1 MGLFSSKT
9 KTYVSS
15 AVWNMAGE
23 PDNRP
28 NLLPSLVLSATLSNS
43 SKGLGEHLQ
52 SFLRSSTAMRNQMF
66 FRWARDFYDLGM
78 PTGSVGA
85 SVSVRGKGLVA
96 ALGTVLGIGE
106 NQKIVIGSARVDDAD
121 VDYWAEH
128 WVSRNHPTWD
138 EEAWS
143 AELNMVTAQV
153 VISHAGIDY
162 SMAAD
167 PDLLWGSYRN
177 NRKLLYVSYQVLTRN
192 ARRQWI
198 AGNTQLF
205 TYRMGSGNATFD
217 ALRPVSSNL
226 AEFFPAI
233 PVRIENQFV
242 TEMGGSIQDA
252 AEKAYR
258 KLTGAQLSELI
269 PQLEDHDQIGDMD
282 HIFLLPA
289 VTLNAADTPSQC
301 YLYEFFKSLIDLQ
314 VSNTS
319 LEDFIAD
326 SRNKRVTSAAWKRW
340 KRANDGDGSPTNPR
354 WNKIAPALEALF
366 NDVPDRNEI
375 HIRMPDLPQFDFI
388 ISWTSVEETHHVG
401 NAARFD
407 NDQVRPKLKLGEYL
421 ICPMEP
427 VTAWELGMDYYD
439 YLTHVKQT
447 WSRFAILRQHSK
459 RRYSKIVVTGLMHQ
473 NFVYGD
479 KNVRIYAE
487 DVLEEED
494 ESGFLIPLHYPTLKK
509 VGALKGAEL
518 AGVSTYL
525 VINSYKQ
532 VKQKWYQR
540 GFFKIVLFAVSI
552 AISVI
557 SGGAGLATVSGLLGT
572 NAAVGAALG
581 ASAATAAMV
590 GAVANGIASVI
601 LTTILSK
608 ISVLV
613 LGEKWGAILGT
624 IVSMV
629 AMQVGK
635 SLVTTGSF
643 NVDWSVMFRPENL
656 TKLTDAVGDA
666 YSRWIAA
673 DTADIM
679 QDMTNLGEEYAEKT
693 KELEKLWSE
702 NLGMT
707 NVVVDPM
714 MFSDATEQFG
724 ESSESFLGRTLLT
737 GSELAELSRAMVTDF
752 VAISLELPGLT

>member
-23 PDNRP
+23 PKNRP
-28 NLLPSLVLSATLSNS
+28 KLLPSLVLSSNLSNS
-43 SKGLGEHLQ
+43 SKGLGDHLQ
-52 SFLRSSTAMRNQMF
+52 NFLRSSTAMRNQMF
-66 FRWARDFYDLGM
+66 FRWARSSYDLGM
-78 PTGSVGA
+78 PTGTIGA
-85 SVSVRGKGLVA
+85 SISVRGKGLA
-96 ALGTVLGIGE
+96 AAMQTVLGLGE
-106 NQKIVIGSARVDDAD
+106 NQKIIIGSARVDDAD

-128 WVSRNHPTWD
+128 WISRNHPTWD
-138 EEAWS
+138 EEEWT
-143 AELNMVTAQV
+143 AELNMATARMEITRGATTYTV
-153 VISHAGIDY
+153 P
-162 SMAAD
+162 AAA
-167 PDLLWGSYRN
+167 DLLWGSYRD

-198 AGNTQLF
+198 AGDTQLF

-217 ALRPVSSNL
+217 ALRPVASDL

-233 PVRIENQFV
+233 PIRIENQFV
-242 TEMGGSIQDA
+242 TEIGGSLQDA
-252 AEKAYR
+252 AEEAYW
-258 KLTGAQLSELI
+258 KLTGARLSKLI
-269 PQLEDHDQIGDMD
+269 PQLEDHEQLGDMD
-282 HIFLLPA
+282 HMFLLPA
-289 VTLNAADTPSQC
+289 VTLNAADTPSQT
-301 YLYEFFKSLIDLQ
+301 YLYEFFRSLIDLQ
-314 VSNTS
+314 VSNTT
-319 LEDFIAD
+319 LDDFVAD
-326 SRNKRVTSAAWKRW
+326 ARNKRVTSAAWRRW
-340 KRANDGDGSPTNPR
+340 KRANDGDGSPTNPS
-354 WNKIAPALEALF
+354 WNKIAPALEAVF

-375 HIRMPDLPQFDFI
+375 HIRMPGLPQFDFI
-388 ISWTSVEETHHVG
+388 ISWTGIEETQHVG

-407 NDQVRPKLKLGEYL
+407 ANQTRPLLKLGEYL
-421 ICPMEP
+421 IVPMAP
-427 VTAWELGMDYYD
+427 VTAWDLGMDYYD
-439 YLTHVKQT
+439 YLQHVKQT

-479 KNVRIYAE
+479 KSVRIYAE
-487 DVLEEED
+487 DVIEEED
-494 ESGFLIPLHYPTLKK
+494 ESGFLIPLHYPTLRK

-540 GFFKIVLFAVSI
+540 GFFKIVMFAVSI

-557 SGGAGLATVSGLLGT
+557 SAGAGLATVSGILGT

-629 AMQVGK
+629 ALQVGK

-643 NVDWSVMFRPENL
+643 NVDWNVLFRPENL

-679 QDMTNLGEEYAEKT
+679 QDMQNLGEEYVEKT
-693 KELEKLWSE
+693 KELEKLWNE

-724 ESSESFLGRTLLT
+724 ERSASFLGRTLLT